1 MNHLPHL
8 RKGTIMYA
16 MFALICLMAVL
27 SAVPAACV
35 QYWLSPDG
43 SDAAAGT
50 RAAPWQSLAK
60 ASAAVQPGDTV
71 TLLPGAYPGCLEPAV
86 SGEPDKPITFRAD
99 KPLTARLSGGGAS
112 SDGKVTCARLKQRD
126 HIVIENLNIEP
137 DQPQMWLQMDGCQR
151 CIIRGVRMQN
161 GGGSYIPAG
170 IRDCHYCR
178 FEKLDASR
186 AMQIGANGHVSG
198 NMMQLNASTHNVITD
213 CRFGKT
219 GHDPFCMWID
229 STHNVVRRCVFNCV
243 WGRNFEFFTAPH
255 NLIEG
260 CVITNGYHGSGSAD
274 GRAKLFI
281 WDGIFRRNLIYR
293 NWYQPLTIHAY
304 KYQEMDPFGMINSR
318 LYHNTF
324 YRNYESGFEMFDI
337 GRNPDP
343 HMVRG
348 NVLQNNLFA
357 DNDPD
362 GDGLQLGLDVG
373 IARDNRFRHNVFFAG
388 KADMPTIKYNA
399 GWPAEIADR
408 PKSQLRTPTEA
419 NQQLPEQF
427 IGNSSGDPQFVAP
440 AKDDYRLGKGSKA
453 VEAGEPLT
461 VAREAGKGKLLPV
474 EDARVFYDGFGIPGE
489 VGDLL
494 FIGPKK
500 QPARVI
506 LADVE
511 NQRLQLDRSVTWQ
524 KGDAVTLPYTGK
536 APDAGAYE
544 AGAEKELWY
553 LAPRPTP
560 DLRIATMETATGPFA
575 VAGFERENLEEWFY
589 WWYTH
594 RQRNAEAKIDDT
606 TAATGKRSLRIDA
619 TADNSTLSALL
630 QPPWWDIDR
639 YPIVRFAYRI
649 PPGVP
654 VGVRLDAFPTEKRG
668 YGAMY
673 VGGSAGRSKNAN
685 DLGKVILIDDDQW
698 HEATVDVR
706 LIREVYPEVKLL
718 RTFYFYTNGNGKK
731 GQQFWFDDFRIEQ
744 K

>member
-1 MNHLPHL
+1 
-8 RKGTIMYA
+8 MYGLFVLVC
-16 MFALICLMAVL
+16 FAALV
-27 SAVPAACV
+27 SVSPASCS

-43 SDAAAGT
+43 SDAATGS
-50 RAAPWQSLAK
+50 RAAPWQTLAK
-60 ASAAVQPGDTV
+60 ANAVVQPGDTV
-71 TLLPGAYPGCLEPAV
+71 TLLPGAYPGCLEPAL
-86 SGEPDKPITFRAD
+86 SGQQDKPITFRAE

-112 SDGKVTCARLKQRD
+112 SDGKVTCVRLIKRD
-126 HIVIENLNIEP
+126 HIILENLNIEP

-151 CIIRGVRMQN
+151 CIIRGCRFQN

-186 AMQIGANGHVSG
+186 AMQLDANGHVGG
-198 NMMQLNASTHNVITD
+198 NMMQFNASTHNVIAD
-213 CRFGKT
+213 SRFGKT

-229 STHNVVRRCVFNCV
+229 STYNVVRRCVFSCV

-281 WDGIFRRNLIYR
+281 DEGIFRRNLIYR

-304 KYQEMDPFGMINSR
+304 KYEEMDPFGMINSR

-337 GRNPDP
+337 ARNPDP

-348 NVLQNNLFA
+348 NVLQNNLFVE
-357 DNDPD
+357 NDPD
-362 GDGLQLGLDVG
+362 GDGLQLGLDAS
-373 IARDNRFRHNVFFAG
+373 IATDNRFRHNVFFG
-388 KADMPTIKYNA
+388 GNTDTPTVKYNG
-399 GWPAEIADR
+399 GWPTEVVER
-408 PKSQLRTPTEA
+408 PKSQLRTPAEA
-419 NQQLPEQF
+419 NAQLPEQF
-427 IGNSSGDPQFVAP
+427 TGNSSGEPGFVDA

-453 VEAGEPLT
+453 IEAGGPLT
-461 VAREAGKGKLLPV
+461 MAREAGKGKLLPV

-489 VGDLL
+489 VGDLI

-500 QPARVI
+500 QPARVM
-506 LADVE
+506 LTDVD
-511 NQRLQLDRSVTWQ
+511 NQRLTLDRTVSWQ

-544 AGAEKELWY
+544 AGAEKEAWY
-553 LAPRPTP
+553 LAPKPTP
-560 DLRIATMETATGPFA
+560 DLRIPTMETATGPFA
-575 VAGFERENLEEWFY
+575 VCDFEREDLEKWFY
-589 WWYTH
+589 WWYAH
-594 RQRNAEAKIDDT
+594 RQRNAQARIDDT
-606 TAATGKRSLRIDA
+606 TASSGKRSLRLEA
-619 TADNSTLSALL
+619 TDDNSTLSALL

-649 PPGVP
+649 PQGVP
-654 VGVRLDAFPTEKRG
+654 VGIRLDAFETEKRG
-668 YGAMY
+668 NGVMY
-673 VGGSAGRSKNAN
+673 AGGSASRSKNQK
-685 DLGKVILIDDDQW
+685 DVGKVTLIDDDQW
-698 HEATVDVR
+698 HEAAVDVR
-706 LIREVYPEVKLL
+706 LIREVFPEVKLL

-744 K
+744 Q